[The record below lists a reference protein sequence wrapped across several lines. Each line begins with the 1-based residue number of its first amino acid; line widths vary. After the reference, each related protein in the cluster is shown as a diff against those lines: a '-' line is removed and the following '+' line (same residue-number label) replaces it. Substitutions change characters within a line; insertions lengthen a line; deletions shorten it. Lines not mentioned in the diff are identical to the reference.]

1 MNNIDTEIKVRSE
14 ARNSLYV
21 LAEKKGISEKEES
34 ELIDLVINE
43 SLTEIKQV
51 REDKRRAKYVKDKML
66 PSWGVWKSGGGESSS
81 PTERACSIA
90 EGLEIYGEG
99 SECSTLCD
107 YLSAMYSVDEAV
119 SKLNRHEA
127 DLIKGEFIPDFVEQE
142 SNHLYDYSERITH
155 WCVDYGMTASNYRK
169 VKQRAIQK
177 VVEFMADL
185 DIKSN
190 KSSVSEAV

>member
-21 LAEKKGISEKEES
+21 LAEKEVISEQEER
-34 ELIDLVINE
+34 ELIDLVIND
-43 SLTEIKQV
+43 SLTEMKQV

-90 EGLEIYGEG
+90 EGLEIHGKG

-155 WCVDYGMTASNYRK
+155 WCGNYNLASKTYVNVKSKSIKRIVDLIIA
-169 VKQRAIQK
+169 
-177 VVEFMADL
+177 
-185 DIKSN
+185 
-190 KSSVSEAV
+190 